1 MSTQIAGQR
10 VANRFFT
17 EPRRDY
23 CIKEITM
30 KKVEEVAEMLGV
42 TIRTI
47 YNWIKGGRIKASHI
61 GKRWYIS
68 QDEVDYIIKNGLR

>member
-1 MSTQIAGQR
+1 
-10 VANRFFT
+10 
-17 EPRRDY
+17 
-23 CIKEITM
+23 M

-68 QDEVDYIIKNGLR
+68 QDEVDYIIKNGLREQL